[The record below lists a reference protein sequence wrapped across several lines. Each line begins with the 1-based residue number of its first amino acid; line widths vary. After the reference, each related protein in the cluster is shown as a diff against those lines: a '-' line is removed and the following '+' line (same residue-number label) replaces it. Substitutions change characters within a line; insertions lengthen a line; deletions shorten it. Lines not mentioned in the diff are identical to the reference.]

1 MEHNTPPS
9 PAPSKADPIPS
20 GFHELLQH
28 NAAVSYTRE
37 GMSAEP
43 PQAHSQPVSR
53 YGSPGAQGFHGQT
66 YDPGLV
72 YRQRGGGGQ
81 LQGYHQSMYS
91 HDSSPYGPIPEAHQP
106 YSTPATSPR
115 TPSRASDIVTTRSGN
130 TVRRGNSSKVLGP
143 KSTRIEK
150 TGSKKKERAKPVN
163 NMPAYDKP
171 MSELTKDS
179 QTPVADIGA
188 YVNRSA
194 EVRRREIETGKNP
207 GRVKRPM
214 NAFMLYRK
222 AYQQRAKE
230 LASQHNHQVVS
241 RVCGSS
247 WPLEPES
254 VRAQFKQWAD
264 TERENHQKAHPDYKF
279 KPAKP
284 QKQKYKD
291 GKFGDSD
298 GSDLEDYDWAGRHA
312 SHTRSATRTPNDDGD
327 DDYIPPRSVYSGMPS
342 FQFGG
347 MHGVGGLAHQNRSAF
362 EFSNPGKPMPA
373 PYDHRDL
380 PGQYYETHVRN
391 PSRHLHHGMV
401 EDVLMR
407 KTPSPS
413 LAFASSSSGH
423 HLLHHQ
429 QYDASQY
436 HPQSSALEPQP
447 HLPQQPQ
454 RFEHRIDPSLM
465 PHEGISLYDAS
476 NLNNLLFENGLPGPQ
491 QAWQQPTHLV
501 DGADEDEHHYA
512 EAYLSL
518 HETLSIEQQAQFLQ
532 GADEWQIEALP
543 ETAQFDT
550 SWGSAG
556 RLTARSGLVRE

>member
-1 MEHNTPPS
+1 MDHNTPPS
-9 PAPSKADPIPS
+9 PAPSKADQIPP

-28 NAAVSYTRE
+28 NAATSYARE
-37 GMSAEP
+37 GMSVEP
-43 PQAHSQPVSR
+43 PQAHSQPASR
-53 YGSPGAQGFHGQT
+53 YGSPGPQGFHSQT
-66 YDPGLV
+66 YDPGMA
-72 YRQRGGGGQ
+72 YHQRSGGGQ
-81 LQGYHQSMYS
+81 LGYHQPMYS

-106 YSTPATSPR
+106 YSTPATSPP
-115 TPSRASDIVTTRSGN
+115 TPSRASDIATTRSGN
-130 TVRRGNSSKVLGP
+130 TRRGTGSKALGP

-150 TGSKKKERAKPVN
+150 TTSKKKKERAKPAHD
-163 NMPAYDKP
+163 MPTYDKP
-171 MSELTKDS
+171 MSELTKES
-179 QTPVADIGA
+179 LTAVADIGA

-230 LASQHNHQVVS
+230 LASQHNHQIVS

-284 QKQKYKD
+284 QKQKQKD
-291 GKFGDSD
+291 ERFGDSD
-298 GSDLEDYDWAGRHA
+298 GSDLEDYDWTGRNT
-312 SHTRSATRTPNDDGD
+312 SHTRSATRTPNEDGD
-327 DDYIPPRSVYSGMPS
+327 DDYMPPRSVYSGMPS
-342 FQFGG
+342 FQFGN
-347 MHGVGGLAHQNRSAF
+347 MHGVGGIAHQNRSAF

-380 PGQYYETHVRN
+380 PGQYYETHVQN

-413 LAFASSSSGH
+413 LAFPSSSSSGH
-423 HLLHHQ
+423 HVLHHQ

-436 HPQSSALEPQP
+436 HPHSSAPEPQL
-447 HLPQQPQ
+447 HMPQQPQ
-454 RFEHRIDPSLM
+454 RFEHRIDPSLL
-465 PHEGISLYDAS
+465 PHEGGSLYDAS
-476 NLNNLLFENGLPGPQ
+476 NLNSLLFDHGLPGPQ
-491 QAWQQPTHLV
+491 QPWQQPTHLTP
-501 DGADEDEHHYA
+501 GAEDENHYA
-512 EAYLSL
+512 EAFLGL
-518 HETLSIEQQAQFLQ
+518 EETLSMEQQAQYLR
-532 GADEWQIEALP
+532 GADEWHIEPLAD
-543 ETAQFDT
+543 TAQFDT
-550 SWGSAG
+550 SWADPSHK
-556 RLTARSGLVRE
+556 VEH